1 VIHRDIKPANV
12 YACRMGL
19 EYDFVKVLDFGL
31 VKMNDRLNGA
41 TLLTAEP
48 VILGTPA
55 YMAPEAILADPASD
69 HRVDVYAVGCL
80 AYYLLTGVRVFDGDT
95 TMRLLLQHV
104 QDEPVPPSS
113 RTEFSIPR
121 AIDDLVLACLHK
133 DPNARPRDAEDVQQR
148 AMVACRGLEPWD
160 GARAKEWW
168 KAHLPQRTKPG
179 AMTLPSH
186 HSSVGARVHASA
198 IDAMH
203 M

>member
-1 VIHRDIKPANV
+1 
-12 YACRMGL
+12 M
-19 EYDFVKVLDFGL
+19 
-31 VKMNDRLNGA
+31 
-41 TLLTAEP
+41 
-48 VILGTPA
+48 
-55 YMAPEAILADPASD
+55 
-69 HRVDVYAVGCL
+69 YAVGCL

-113 RTEFSIPR
+113 RTEFSIPL